1 MNNMRIVLIGYGKM
15 GKEIERLAVGRGH
28 QVVARIDVDNQL
40 DLEQLEE
47 LPTNKID
54 GFDLRL
60 EKLIPSMIKHRCSKD
75 YAGGFFERVK
85 EGIWIIGMQVIRI
98 NDEHVPYWIDL
109 AKVEEWVNLGGNRLA
124 S

>member
-1 MNNMRIVLIGYGKM
+1 MAVITLNKYC
-15 GKEIERLAVGRGH
+15 EITGES
-28 QVVARIDVDNQL
+28 
-40 DLEQLEE
+40 E
-47 LPTNKID
+47 LSI
-54 GFDLRL
+54 
-60 EKLIPSMIKHRCSKD
+60 
-75 YAGGFFERVK
+75 FERVK